1 MPSPDTQSS
10 QQPSVAVPASP
21 VPETPKKFPLRKKV
35 EDILNLI
42 MKLANNGSFSPAKG
56 ILKLSAALQHDDA
69 AAASILNGKGESTL
83 SIISFGL
90 NLVNVGTYIAKLWFA
105 RSDFNQAE
113 EEAVLVMEHLLL
125 LLDKTDISPEGPTY
139 SEEEKIVIKIL
150 GPILGETLK
159 KNSKLLGKIC
169 TTLGLYDEV
178 TRERWQRDLEN
189 FQSESSE
196 EAKEQKRKQL
206 ARSLVTKGNWWR
218 KHIRGAGNMLKV
230 MRIIDT
236 YQFAEEFIAYRQKGG
251 NVQSSQEGQT
261 QTQQQPC
268 NDLADTG
275 AIPNAKEDSEQTTQ
289 KPKSLPWL
297 GFKGWLEA
305 ILTKKELENAGNID
319 TCPVSEVVSF
329 LETLSKP
336 RQKVVMRQLRALFA
350 GEFDG
355 FATGSP
361 SEDEN
366 KKIAYAR
373 QQLRSS
379 AYAEAWLQ
387 EHGTVRQQP
396 QPSAPS
402 LETSEQSVA
411 TQKQQPQIESQ
422 QFIDDVKAK
431 IEKELNGKIPDEL
444 NAVLIWLRK
453 LMEEKIVKQN
463 ILKQS
468 NDALAEEGKKLAE
481 EIADEVLKIFNKT
494 KIESIIKKKLV
505 IFLTT
510 KLFASIA
517 EEVKQSFKSILHRYL
532 DIQTYYE
539 IFKERKRKKGMFL
552 FRCCNL
558 IAYGGGEI
566 GYFLRFL
573 IFLGVITVGAAAAS
587 IACAFFTMLAIV
599 VNASTSLRCFYK
611 ECQARNNRVWIDMPW
626 YKKIA
631 KACALFFSYG
641 TFGELTGGGAALC
654 TGFIFTCIAHA
665 SALTFSWLFGVGLA
679 LTMTYYISYMA
690 INANRDYPYT
700 AKKGNISMTV
710 QGALFALTGTATL
723 LFSLKVFGAVTI
735 PLLPVFLSTGVGGI
749 VFGACFLALGIA
761 ALAVGIHSLCK
772 MRQNA
777 AIANKGK
784 KATRPQSSDARMA
797 NGLKQ
802 LSSRHPAPSE
812 SKIATPSSAHPSQP
826 PQTSSNGSPHPS
838 SLRTPSP
845 DAVGPAATPQ
855 KQEETSSRQSPPSRQ
870 FKSERGPA
878 YLRFT
883 M

>member
-125 LLDKTDISPEGPTY
+125 LLDKTEDSTPKKGNG
-139 SEEEKIVIKIL
+139 EEIVIKIL

-159 KNSKLLGKIC
+159 ENSELPGKIC
-169 TTLGLYDEV
+169 TTLGLDDPV
-178 TRERWQRDLEN
+178 IQERWQRDLEN
-189 FQSESSE
+189 FRSESSE

-206 ARSLVTKGNWWR
+206 ARSLISEGSWR
-218 KHIRGAGNMLKV
+218 KRIRGAGNMLKV

-268 NDLADTG
+268 NDLADKG
-275 AIPNAKEDSEQTTQ
+275 AIPNAEEASKQTTQ
-289 KPKSLPWL
+289 KPKSLVWL
-297 GFKGWLEA
+297 NFTWWLKA
-305 ILTKKELENAGNID
+305 ILAKKELEKLGNLDACSVD
-319 TCPVSEVVSF
+319 TVDKVVSF

-355 FATGSP
+355 FAADYP

-411 TQKQQPQIESQ
+411 TPEQPSQEQQPDVRSRQ
-422 QFIDDVKAK
+422 QFIAIVVAK
-431 IEKELNGKIPDEL
+431 LNEKYNGKIPDEL
-444 NAVLIWLRK
+444 SAVLFWLRK

-468 NDALAEEGKKLAE
+468 NDALAEEDKKLAE

-558 IAYGGGEI
+558 IAYGGSEF

-777 AIANKGK
+777 AIANKDK
-784 KATRPQSSDARMA
+784 KATRPQSSDARMV

-812 SKIATPSSAHPSQP
+812 SEIATPSSAHPSQP
-826 PQTSSNGSPHPS
+826 PQTSGNGSPHPS

-845 DAVGPAATPQ
+845 GAVGPTL
-855 KQEETSSRQSPPSRQ
+855 PPVEPRAPV
-870 FKSERGPA
+870 G
-878 YLRFT
+878 LRCT